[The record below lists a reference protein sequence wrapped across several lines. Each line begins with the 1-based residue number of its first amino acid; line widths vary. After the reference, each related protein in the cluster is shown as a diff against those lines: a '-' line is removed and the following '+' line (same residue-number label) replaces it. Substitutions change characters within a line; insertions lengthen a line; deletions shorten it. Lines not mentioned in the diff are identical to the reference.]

1 VNTNA
6 FLLLAPVQH
15 ISAFVDWLIGQLKRP
30 SNPSKSIPTA
40 TSVLALLLKER
51 GTRQLFLR
59 AGGVQLLAPLLK
71 SSNSPSNSQLLYE
84 LCLCAWQMSFVHAAA
99 EAMGK
104 AGAAYT
110 KRHLPLAAR
119 HVVACQYCTCL
130 HGRQLS
136 YLPEKRSSRQQWFSL
151 TQ

>member
-1 VNTNA
+1 MHARAIWAKLENQHLSAVV
-6 FLLLAPVQH
+6 APVQH

-104 AGAAYT
+104 AGEGSMRACRGAQMQAAVT
-110 KRHLPLAAR
+110 
-119 HVVACQYCTCL
+119 
-130 HGRQLS
+130 
-136 YLPEKRSSRQQWFSL
+136 SSLQK
-151 TQ
+151 